1 MIKNCAWCLPRG
13 KFSRN
18 VNCYLPFIAHSWS
31 KRNEGKKAAQ
41 YAGEGTEQLTKAE
54 SGTQKTK
61 GAGQTL
67 TQLLTEL
74 WDLADS
80 LLMCVQHLPW
90 VVVTHRRTQRWSLW
104 RWRLTLPVFPDT
116 SKPVLREQPT
126 RWVYIVNIHQNSF
139 AALGA
144 SLMEHILPEA
154 FTALTGSK
162 GSLWSC
168 LI

>member
-1 MIKNCAWCLPRG
+1 MIIYYSSHRKQID
-13 KFSRN
+13 S
-18 VNCYLPFIAHSWS
+18 
-31 KRNEGKKAAQ
+31 
-41 YAGEGTEQLTKAE
+41 
-54 SGTQKTK
+54 KTK
-61 GAGQTL
+61 IIQQEIYIGFSHEVKQLSLVRWVIYSCFSGQPESEPFKNL
-67 TQLLTEL
+67 RHGV
-74 WDLADS
+74 WW
-80 LLMCVQHLPW
+80 MCLQHLPW

-126 RWVYIVNIHQNSF
+126 RCVYIVNIHQNSF

-144 SLMEHILPEA
+144 SLLEHRLPEA